1 MGGLSTKMIG
11 SARSPVDSV
20 GRKSQ
25 GRTQSLTKRESVG
38 DDPAAEGA
46 TAPESLR
53 QKDRFGFCDTLESV
67 HQMWAT
73 EGVKLSG
80 IRDRGGRQRRDRWLN
95 LCAEIL

>member
-1 MGGLSTKMIG
+1 MTLKGVK
-11 SARSPVDSV
+11 AKADSV
-20 GRKSQ
+20 ADETGERR
-25 GRTQSLTKRESVG
+25 G
-38 DDPAAEGA
+38 DPAAEGA

-80 IRDRGGRQRRDRWLN
+80 IRDRGGRQR
-95 LCAEIL
+95 ATAG